1 MLLWENEAL
10 LSNLGFL
17 AGGCLLAIFLT
28 LASDG
33 AGIDWNK
40 VQHLFFKFL
49 NLKKTFIYD
58 HYLANFPFDI
68 KSLILTY

>member
-17 AGGCLLAIFLT
+17 AGGCLFAVFLT

-40 VQHLFFKFL
+40 E
-49 NLKKTFIYD
+49 
-58 HYLANFPFDI
+58 
-68 KSLILTY
+68 

>member
-17 AGGCLLAIFLT
+17 AGGCLRAVFLT

-49 NLKKTFIYD
+49 N
-58 HYLANFPFDI
+58 
-68 KSLILTY
+68 